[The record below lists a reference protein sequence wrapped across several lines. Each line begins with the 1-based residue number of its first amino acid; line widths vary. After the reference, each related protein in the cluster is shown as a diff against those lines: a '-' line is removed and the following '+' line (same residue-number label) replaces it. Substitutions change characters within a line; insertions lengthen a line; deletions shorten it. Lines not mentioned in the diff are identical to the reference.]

1 MEQLS
6 NEEKKQL
13 FYKLKEMYDS
23 NPGEW
28 RGFYVR
34 EEDKIARQTIRG
46 SWEIVNNNGPLGIR
60 YAGKDEQ
67 GKNRVQLIGV
77 GSSDEHENSEY
88 IMAFS
93 GITVKSYSDEEL
105 SKFLDSFF
113 DMSNMEII
121 NEFIGGNDDI
131 KTFEDMYPYNKE
143 RLMYLYALDSLKNNN
158 MNFESSY
165 CVKTEI
171 LSSLGFGSHAIESS
185 DLGLELE
192 RILIDFEGNYN
203 FNNRRKI
210 DSIEKLSEAAKQNR
224 YLAEIAKI
232 LDITSKSMREFPD
245 IWKKIKSGTY
255 KKETPLQQREVS
267 GSEVGEVA
275 EGVSLTTVQ
284 NTLGVVTNL
293 NEEPVINNDGQSHNG
308 K

>member
-1 MEQLS
+1 MEKLS

-13 FYKLKEMYDS
+13 FYKLKEMHDS

-28 RGFYVR
+28 WGFYSR
-34 EEDKIARQTIRG
+34 EEDKIARKTISG

-67 GKNRVQLIGV
+67 GKNRVQLKGV
-77 GSSDEHENSEY
+77 GSTSEHENSEY
-88 IMAFS
+88 IMALS
-93 GITVKSYSDEEL
+93 GTTIKSYSDEEL
-105 SKFLDSFF
+105 SEFLDSFF

-131 KTFEDMYPYNKE
+131 KTFEDMYPYNKST
-143 RLMYLYALDSLKNNN
+143 LTYLYALDSLKNNN

-171 LSSLGFGSHAIESS
+171 LSSLDSGSHTIESS
-185 DLGLELE
+185 HLGLEWE
-192 RILIDFEGNYN
+192 GILIDFEGNYN
-203 FNNRRKI
+203 FNKRRSAI
-210 DSIEKLSEAAKQNR
+210 DSMEELSEAAKQNR
-224 YLAEIAKI
+224 YWAEIAKI

-255 KKETPLQQREVS
+255 KEEPPLQQREVS
-267 GSEVGEVA
+267 VSEIKEVA
-275 EGVSLTTVQ
+275 EGQRIESK
-284 NTLGVVTNL
+284 NGAINAVTSP
-293 NEEPVINNDGQSHNG
+293 EEEKIVEGQSHNDE
-308 K
+308 